1 MYYILNET
9 DQIIAA
15 DDKLLKLCGVSHIDQ
30 LSLNIAL
37 GEIKFDLSN
46 ENMILTHNSSD
57 RRFSMT
63 KTSLSSML
71 GHITLIE
78 VEVEKE
84 ILAKEETILDL
95 EPKETISI
103 EEELP
108 LFSLDDDTVKED
120 TILDLDTETSI
131 SLEKET
137 PEDENALFDLLVEED
152 IEEAIKEEVTKEVVK
167 ESVEEP
173 IQLFVED
180 EERFEAETLEQIETP
195 ETDEILVDI
204 DSISQ
209 KIGISHED
217 YDAFLDEYID
227 TALELEGDLQSSESE
242 KRANATATLSN
253 LGEVLQ
259 LPVIGSILEE
269 INVVPES
276 EVKGRVESFYSALSR
291 LTTSQTSTAT
301 PESEPELDLFDA
313 GIEVAKSAPEAPVA
327 EVPVN
332 ENSFGTVS
340 LEGIKPIHFDFQL
353 EEAAND
359 LSLPVELIEEF
370 VHDFIDQAHIETK
383 KMLKAYEEGDLDA
396 IQKIGHLLKGASS
409 NLRINPLSDTLY
421 EIQFCEDPSKL
432 EAFIK
437 EYWGHFLSFE
447 IQINALAK

>member
-1 MYYILNET
+1 MHYILNET
-9 DQIIAA
+9 NQIIAA
-15 DDKLLKLCGVSHIDQ
+15 DEKLLELCGVSHIDQ
-30 LSLNIAL
+30 LSLSIAL
-37 GEIKFDLSN
+37 GEIKFDLTD
-46 ENMILTHNSSD
+46 ENMTLTHNSSD
-57 RRFSMT
+57 TTFLMT

-71 GHITLIE
+71 GHLTL
-78 VEVEKE
+78 VEIRVQKE
-84 ILAKEETILDL
+84 ILKEKESPLLTLDDTPIETNSLDID
-95 EPKETISI
+95 ISSPEI
-103 EEELP
+103 EEP
-108 LFSLDDDTVKED
+108 
-120 TILDLDTETSI
+120 IR
-131 SLEKET
+131 LEKET
-137 PEDENALFDLLVEED
+137 IEDDNALFDLLLEDDVKEE
-152 IEEAIKEEVTKEVVK
+152 IATEETKEPAEEALELFAEDKETFKT
-167 ESVEEP
+167 
-173 IQLFVED
+173 
-180 EERFEAETLEQIETP
+180 EATEQTDTP
-195 ETDEILVDI
+195 EQTEASPTDEILIDI
-204 DSISQ
+204 ETISQ

-227 TALELEGDLQSSESE
+227 TALALEGDLQSSESM

-259 LPVIGSILEE
+259 LPVIGSILKE
-269 INVVPES
+269 IDMVQES

-291 LTTSQTSTAT
+291 LTTSQTS
-301 PESEPELDLFDA
+301 PSISEPELDLFDA
-313 GIEVAKSAPEAPVA
+313 GVEVTKNTPEAPVA
-327 EVPVN
+327 ETPVN
-332 ENSFGTVS
+332 ENSFGTIS

-383 KMLKAYEEGDLDA
+383 KMLESYEEGDLDA